1 MGEDDPLGE
10 PIRFMMVE
18 EIVLRAACLARSVL
32 TKLDTK
38 SSRFPLRSGE
48 ARSSKGVTSGAGTD
62 LPRSF
67 SPTQPHAGQHG
78 QISLLS
84 HVAP

>member
-18 EIVLRAACLARSVL
+18 EMVFRAACLARSVL

-38 SSRFPLRSGE
+38 SSRFPLRLGE
-48 ARSSKGVTSGAGTD
+48 ARSSKGVTSGAGTED
-62 LPRSF
+62 
-67 SPTQPHAGQHG
+67 GC
-78 QISLLS
+78 
-84 HVAP
+84 VM